1 MGLRRV
7 TATIELLERLVG
19 FETVSGNANLD
30 LVEFV
35 AGRLRAIGAECRI
48 LPDPQGQKANLL
60 AWVGPAD
67 RAGLVLS
74 GHSDVVPVAGQRWS
88 GDPFA
93 LRRQDDRLIARGTAD
108 MKGFDAA
115 AIALFERVDASSL
128 RRPLIL
134 ALSFDEEVGCKGAPA
149 LIETLLETLPAPLG
163 CIVGEP
169 TMMAP
174 VDGHKGKVA
183 MTVDIKGRAGH
194 SALPHKAANAVFA
207 AAQLIAA
214 IAARA
219 AELEAKGPFADGF
232 EPSWTTL
239 NVGRIEG
246 GSQINIVPDRCRFE
260 FEVRALPGTDPFD
273 EVARV
278 QRLVSD
284 HVLPAMHAQADECDI
299 RFTELLRYPGFKAP
313 GQSMIVR
320 SVVELTGGGE
330 PAKVSYGTEAGL
342 FAQSGID
349 VCVCGPGSI
358 DVAHK
363 PDEWIAIGQLER
375 CDQFLDELVERL
387 CQ

>member
-1 MGLRRV
+1 MTV
-7 TATIELLERLVG
+7 TIELLEQLVG
-19 FETVSGNANLD
+19 FETVSGNSNLD

-35 AGRLRAIGAECRI
+35 AGRLRAAGAECRV

-60 AWVGPAD
+60 AWIGPTD
-67 RAGLVLS
+67 RPGLVLS
-74 GHSDVVPVAGQRWS
+74 GHSDVVPVTGQRWS
-88 GDPFA
+88 GNPFA
-93 LRRQDDRLIARGTAD
+93 LRRQDDRLIARGAAD

-115 AIALFERVDASSL
+115 AIALFERIDPTSL
-128 RRPLIL
+128 RHPLIL
-134 ALSFDEEVGCKGAPA
+134 ALSFDEEVGCKGAPP
-149 LIETLLETLPAPLG
+149 LIHALLETLPAPLG

-169 TMMAP
+169 TMMEP

-183 MTVDIKGRAGH
+183 MAVEIKGRAGH

-214 IAARA
+214 LASRA
-219 AELEAKGPFADGF
+219 AELQAEGPFAAGF
-232 EPSWTTL
+232 EPAWTTL

-260 FEVRALPGTDPFD
+260 FEVRALPGTDPRD

-278 QRLVSD
+278 QRLVSEQ
-284 HVLPAMHAQADECDI
+284 VLPAMSAQAEECDI
-299 RFTELLRYPGFKAP
+299 RFTELLRYPGFQAP
-313 GQSMIVR
+313 EQSMIVR
-320 SVVELTGGGE
+320 TVRDLTGGDE

-363 PDEWIAIGQLER
+363 PDEWITVGQLGR
-375 CDQFLDELVERL
+375 CDHFLDELVQRL
-387 CQ
+387 CR